1 VKALAAV
8 VLLLATSGIAVAL
21 ARGSGDRFPPAA
33 AEPVSVRRPPRV
45 DSRLPAWLASGAK
58 LNVDGWAGPGERVR
72 LLVDGRRV
80 ASAVSGRRGRF
91 ALRVALGARGVHR
104 LAVAGRGGRT
114 ALGRLAV
121 RPLVLAAVGD
131 VTPGETVS
139 DRITASAAE
148 DPWTSVGPVL
158 RRADIA
164 VANLEGVVSSGGT
177 PVPGKE
183 YHLRGGP
190 VLLARAARE
199 AGIDVLTVA
208 NNHSLD
214 YGPAGFLDTLAA
226 ARRAGIA
233 TIGGGPDLAAAR
245 RPVIVDAGG
254 LRVALL
260 GYSDVRPLGF
270 TAGTDVPGTA
280 PADPAVIAEDVAR
293 ARRRA
298 DAVVVFFHWGIELQ
312 TQPDARQR
320 DLAQSALAAGADV
333 VLGSHP
339 HVLQPVERSGRHVV
353 AWSLGN
359 FVFPANSPGTTR
371 SGILLVSLGAH
382 GVDAARLLPATIHGF
397 RPVLDAPG

>member
-1 VKALAAV
+1 VKALAAI
-8 VLLLATSGIAVAL
+8 VLLLAAPGIAVTL
-21 ARGSGDRFPPAA
+21 ARSSGDPFPPAVTGPA
-33 AEPVSVRRPPRV
+33 PTPRAPRV
-45 DSRLPAWLASGAK
+45 DSHLPAWLASGAK
-58 LNVDGWAGPGERVR
+58 LSVGGWARSGERVR
-72 LLVDGRRV
+72 LLVDGHRV
-80 ASAVSGRRGRF
+80 ASAVSGPRGRF
-91 ALRVALGARGVHR
+91 ALRVALGAGMHR

-114 ALGRLAV
+114 ALGRLEV

-139 DRITASAAE
+139 DRIEASAAE
-148 DPWTSVGPVL
+148 DPWTSVAPVL

-177 PVPGKE
+177 PVPGKK

-214 YGPAGFLDTLAA
+214 YGPSGFLDTLAA
-226 ARRAGIA
+226 ARHAGIA
-233 TIGGGPDLAAAR
+233 TIGGGRDLAAAR
-245 RPVIVDAGG
+245 RPVLVDAGG

-280 PADPAVIAEDVAR
+280 PADPALIAEDIAR
-293 ARRRA
+293 ARQRA
-298 DAVVVFFHWGIELQ
+298 DVVVVYFHWGIELQ

-359 FVFPANSPGTTR
+359 FVFPANSPGTTK

-382 GVDAARLLPATIHGF
+382 GVRAARLLPATIHGF
-397 RPVLDAPG
+397 RPVLDAPR